1 MILFLDTS
9 ALVKLYVSE
18 PGTERVRDAIA
29 RAKTVAASRIA
40 YAEAR
45 AALAR
50 AHRESRIR
58 TADLRRTVG
67 ELDEDWERLFI
78 VEVTGGVAREAGD
91 LAEQHG
97 LRAYDAL
104 QLASALLLQ
113 RQLDS
118 NVAFLAFDEALMAA
132 AADAGLETP

>member
-1 MILFLDTS
+1 VTLFLDTS
-9 ALVKLYVSE
+9 ALVKLYVLETGS
-18 PGTERVRDAIA
+18 ERVRDAIA
-29 RAKTVAASRIA
+29 CAKTVAASRIA

-58 TADLRRTVG
+58 TADLRRALS
-67 ELDEDWERLFI
+67 ELDEDWERFFI
-78 VEVTGGVAREAGD
+78 VEATSGVARNAGD
-91 LAEQHG
+91 LAEKHG

-113 RQLDS
+113 RDVKA
-118 NVAFLAFDEALMAA
+118 NVAFLAFDEDLMAA
-132 AADAGLETP
+132 AADAGLDTP